1 MMIRE
6 TLTLGLEEAFARGV
20 EDGRFPETELGAFV
34 LEIPKEEKFG
44 DFSSNIAMVLA
55 KRLRQQPMTLAV
67 ELVSRLKVPKE
78 VVREVKVEPPG
89 FINFFIA
96 PEAYHELLRSVIR
109 EGDDYGKSDLAGG
122 MRVQVEFVSAN
133 PVGPMHVGHGRWAAL
148 GDTLSRMLAFT
159 GHQVQKEFYIN
170 DYGTQMELFG
180 KSVYARYMELFGG
193 SYPFPEEGYH
203 GEYIRDAAR
212 AISEQEGRRYF
223 EMPEDE
229 GIAVIREKAYT
240 MMLEQIRKT
249 LEKCAVSF
257 DVWFSER
264 TLHNS
269 GYVKETLELLRQRD
283 QVYEKDG
290 AVWFK
295 SSALGDDKDRV
306 LLKEDGSSTYFIAD
320 IAYHRHKLERGFEK
334 IIDIWGA
341 DHFGHV
347 QRMKGALEALG
358 YSPDVFEALLGQLVK
373 LLRGGTVVRMSKRTG
388 EMVTFEEL
396 LDEVGKDAVRFFF
409 LTRSANSTLDFDI
422 ELAKSQS
429 NENPVYYVQYAHAR
443 CCSLEKM
450 AMQQGL
456 EESDVASVPFGLLV
470 EKEELALMKILEQF
484 PVILADSAA
493 KREPHRL
500 TYYAQ
505 ELAASFHLYYNR
517 HRILTE
523 DAGLSSARLWLA
535 RAVRQVIRNL
545 FYLLGISAPESM

>member
-1 MMIRE
+1 MIRDSIIQ
-6 TLTLGLEEAFARGV
+6 GLEEAFGRGV
-20 EDGRFPETELGAFV
+20 EEEVFSEAPLPPLMLDT
-34 LEIPKEEKFG
+34 PKEEKFG
-44 DFSSNIAMVLA
+44 DFSSNLAMVLA
-55 KRLRQQPMTLAV
+55 KRLRRQPMMLAV
-67 ELVSRLKVPKE
+67 ELVSRLRIPKE
-78 VVREVKVEPPG
+78 IVQEVKVEPPG
-89 FINFFIA
+89 FINFFVAPIA
-96 PEAYHELLRSVIR
+96 YRELLKTVIR
-109 EGDDYGKSDLAGG
+109 QGDDYGRSDYGG
-122 MRVQVEFVSAN
+122 GRRIQVEFVSAN

-148 GDTLSRMLAFT
+148 GDTLSRLLAFT
-159 GHQVQKEFYIN
+159 GFQVQKEFYIN

-180 KSVYARYMELFGG
+180 KSVYARYMELHGG

-203 GEYIRDAAR
+203 GEYIREIAR
-212 AISEQEGRRYF
+212 ALSNQEGRRF
-223 EMPEDE
+223 LDMPEEE
-229 GIAVIREKAYT
+229 GIAVIRERAYT
-240 MMLEQIRKT
+240 MMLDQIKRT

-269 GYVKETLELLRQRD
+269 GYVKETLDLLRTRD

-306 LLKEDGSSTYFIAD
+306 LYKEDGNPTYFIAD
-320 IAYHRHKLERGFEK
+320 IAYHRHKLERGFDK

-358 YSPDVFEALLGQLVK
+358 YSPDVFEALLGQLVN
-373 LLRGGTVVRMSKRTG
+373 LRRGEVPVRMSKRTG

-396 LDEVGKDAVRFFF
+396 IDEVGKDAVRFFF
-409 LTRSANSTLDFDI
+409 LMRSANSALDFDI

-450 AMQQGL
+450 AAQQGL
-456 EESDVASVPFGLLV
+456 PVIPLDETRFDLLG
-470 EKEELALMKILEQF
+470 EKEEIALMKILEQF
-484 PVILADSAA
+484 PVLLVDSAA

-500 TYYAQ
+500 TYFAQ
-505 ELAASFHLYYNR
+505 EFAAAFHFYYNR
-517 HRILTE
+517 HRILT
-523 DAGLSSARLWLA
+523 DDVDLSSARLWLA
-535 RAVRQVIRNL
+535 RAVRQVVKNL
-545 FYLLGISAPESM
+545 CFLLGISAPENM